1 MERAE
6 VAAGR
11 ELPLGA
17 PRLVHR
23 ALARERDDGIVA
35 GAERLEPMEERLG
48 ELDRRHR
55 ARADHSAELAKRDED
70 RLVAHESAR
79 NGTKGC
85 IGSSEFA
92 SFTARSARALVTT
105 ASMPCAHVLELRGSE
120 PSAVALGDH
129 GEEAIDFVR
138 SETGFFHARSDLAWT
153 RA

>member
-17 PRLVHR
+17 PRLLHR

-35 GAERLEPMEERLG
+35 GAERLEPMEKRLG

-70 RLVAHESAR
+70 RLVAHEQPVGETR
-79 NGTKGC
+79 
-85 IGSSEFA
+85 
-92 SFTARSARALVTT
+92 
-105 ASMPCAHVLELRGSE
+105 LER
-120 PSAVALGDH
+120 
-129 GEEAIDFVR
+129 
-138 SETGFFHARSDLAWT
+138 
-153 RA
+153 